1 MSLNMITRDAAN
13 DPLVP
18 EQYRAELIAD
28 LPATS
33 AVMAQARKVPLSS
46 KTSRQPVLS
55 VLPKAYWVG
64 GDTGLKQTDKVDFKN
79 AIMTAEEI
87 AVIVPVPEAYLD
99 DSAIPIWGV
108 VRPLL
113 AEAIGIAID
122 DAVLFGVNKPV
133 TWTDPALVPGAIAAG
148 NTIAFGSGDDI
159 GVDIAEIGRKVAEDG
174 YGLNGFVCEP
184 GFDWRLIGS
193 RAKDGSLIYGGP
205 IAQGQP
211 GTVYGR
217 PLFDLKNG
225 AWDSSLAHLIG
236 GDWSKCLIGVR
247 QDITYKVFT
256 EGVIS
261 DDAGNVLLNLMQQDS
276 VAIRVVMRLGYNL
289 PIPASRLAADGNR
302 FPFGVLTPAAGGLA
316 AQAKAP
322 AGK

>member
-1 MSLNMITRDAAN
+1 MTLNMITRDSGV

-18 EQYRAELIAD
+18 EQYRNELIAE

-33 AVMAQARKVPLSS
+33 AVMALARKVPLSS
-46 KTSRQPVLS
+46 KTARQPVLS

-64 GDTGLKQTDKVDFKN
+64 SDTGLKQTDKVDFKN

-113 AEAIGIAID
+113 AEAVGIAID
-122 DAVLFGVNKPV
+122 DAVLFGVDKPT
-133 TWTDPALVPGAIAAG
+133 TWTDPAIVPGAIANG
-148 NTIAFGSGDDI
+148 NVVESGSGADI
-159 GVDIAEIGRKVAEDG
+159 GVDIANMGVAVAEDG

-193 RAKDGSLIYGGP
+193 RAQDGSLIYGGP

-225 AWDSSLAHLIG
+225 SWDSSLGHLVG

-256 EGVIS
+256 EGVIT
-261 DDAGNVLLNLMQQDS
+261 DDAGKVLLNLMQQDS

-289 PIPASRLAADGNR
+289 PIPAARIGGATR
-302 FPFGVLTPAAGGLA
+302 FPFAVLQPEAPVVPRAAA
-316 AQAKAP
+316 AAAK
-322 AGK
+322 